1 MVHKRRRSKGLGNE
15 PLLLALTRRIP
26 PGWLVVTVF
35 SGIVGCL
42 VLFIAF
48 ASSFVP
54 PDSSEA
60 EQCRKQCHPRFSALE
75 DDKSYPMPT
84 RGQYRKVCRCS

>member
-1 MVHKRRRSKGLGNE
+1 MVQKWRSSKGLGNE
-15 PLLLALTRRIP
+15 PLPLALTRRIP
-26 PGWLVVTVF
+26 PGWLVVMVF
-35 SGIVGCL
+35 SCIVGCL

-60 EQCRKQCHPRFSALE
+60 EQCRKQCHPRFGALE
-75 DDKSYPMPT
+75 DDKSYPMST